1 MRHDELPRSS
11 EVHPATA
18 RLHRWRP
25 AAGRLVSRLYDVR
38 LHGVERV
45 PSSGPVVLAGNH
57 IGVIDGP
64 LMVICSPRPVHALTK
79 VEMFHGR
86 LGRFLLASGQI
97 PLDRFHTDPAAV
109 RSCLRV
115 LRDGGVVGLFP
126 EGTRGAGELER
137 FHHGAAYLALVTGAP
152 VVPVTFFGTRR
163 PGGHRSS
170 VPRRGDRLDIV
181 FGEPWQTRALPW
193 PRRREQ
199 IRGAS
204 ALLWQHMRAELDHA
218 RSLTGRELPGP
229 LPAGEAESDPD
240 TGFVQRGAS

>member
-1 MRHDELPRSS
+1 MNPHELPRSS

-25 AAGRLVSRLYDVR
+25 AARRVLARRYDIR
-38 LHGVERV
+38 LHDTGNV
-45 PSSGPVVLAGNH
+45 PSTGGAILAGNH
-57 IGVIDGP
+57 IGIIDGP
-64 LMVICSPRPVHALTK
+64 LMVICAPRPVHALTK
-79 VEMFHGR
+79 REMFRGR
-86 LGRFLLASGQI
+86 LGSFLLEAGQI
-97 PLDRFHTDPAAV
+97 PLDRFATDPAAV
-109 RSCLRV
+109 KSCLRV

-137 FHHGAAYLALVTGAP
+137 FHHGAAYLALVTGTP
-152 VVPVTFFGTRR
+152 VVPVTFLGTRR

-170 VPRRGDRLDIV
+170 LPRRGDRLDLV
-181 FGEPWQTRALPW
+181 FGDPWHTEPLPW

-204 ALLWQHMRAELDHA
+204 ALLWEHMRAELDRA

-229 LPAGEAESDPD
+229 LPAGETESDPD
-240 TGFVQRGAS
+240 TGFVQRGAT